1 MQPVHASYPLLCI
14 AIVAGEEH
22 IGDIEKEMK
31 MSTNINRMRGG
42 FIGRAIAV
50 FGAAAHASAAVENG
64 RNPRKQD
71 LVRLGMDPTAF
82 DLLRSR

>member
-1 MQPVHASYPLLCI
+1 
-14 AIVAGEEH
+14 
-22 IGDIEKEMK
+22 

-42 FIGRAIAV
+42 FIGRAITV

-64 RNPRKQD
+64 RNPKKQD
-71 LVRLGMDPTAF
+71 LARLGIDPTAF